1 MKNKSHFRQEFYYF
15 SIKAENNL
23 KMMLVAKFGNE
34 EQLCLT
40 MVEIKVNYCFL
51 KVKMLIWIFYHIFEQ
66 NKC

>member
-34 EQLCLT
+34 EQLRKFMKPDSRKST
-40 MVEIKVNYCFL
+40 IIENEIKSKLEYNYSTY
-51 KVKMLIWIFYHIFEQ
+51 FY
-66 NKC
+66 